1 MHTPAPEAVLVPEAA
16 PVAKPPLEALF
27 EAIEG
32 RGRPLSAATWAWSA
46 RMVEAVARLQEDP
59 DARAIALEMVT
70 SVAMVMIGDAQKA
83 TKLLADKK
91 VSVGSAFLLLGELGD
106 LAAIFA
112 RTRHEDVY
120 DSVCRTMAG
129 LRSVVNRDG
138 PAG

>member
-1 MHTPAPEAVLVPEAA
+1 
-16 PVAKPPLEALF
+16 
-27 EAIEG
+27 
-32 RGRPLSAATWAWSA
+32 
-46 RMVEAVARLQEDP
+46 MVEAVARLQEDP

-129 LRSVVNRDG
+129 LRSVVNRDS
-138 PAG
+138 PTD